1 MKEIIGRKIGM
12 TRLFREDGEAV
23 PATVIEAGPCPV
35 LERKTVE
42 KHGYD
47 AYQVGF
53 GGTRKKLVN
62 KPKGGIFAKAG
73 VEPLK
78 YLREIRFTESELEV
92 GTELKVSV
100 FKVGERVDVSGIS
113 RGLGFAGT
121 MKRHHFSGGNQTH
134 GQSDRLRAPGSLG
147 QGSTPSR
154 VFKGKKMAG
163 RMGNEKKTTLNL
175 EVVQVIESENLIIVR
190 GPVPGHRG
198 SLVKIRSCNR
208 GR

>member
-53 GGTRKKLVN
+53 GETRKKLVN

>member
-53 GGTRKKLVN
+53 GETRKKLVN
-62 KPKGGIFAKAG
+62 RPKGGIFAKAG

-100 FKVGERVDVSGIS
+100 FKVGERVDVSGTS

-163 RMGNEKKTTLNL
+163 RMGNDKKTTLNL

>member
-53 GGTRKKLVN
+53 GETRKKLVN
-62 KPKGGIFAKAG
+62 RPKGGIFAKAG

>member
-53 GGTRKKLVN
+53 GETRKKLVN
-62 KPKGGIFAKAG
+62 RPKGGIFAKAG

-100 FKVGERVDVSGIS
+100 FKVGERVDVSGTS

>member
-163 RMGNEKKTTLNL
+163 RMGNDKKTTLNL

>member
-53 GGTRKKLVN
+53 GETRKKLVN

-163 RMGNEKKTTLNL
+163 RMGNDKKTTLNL